1 MNTEQHIIPELRF
14 PGFDEPWVAARV
26 GDVMSFGITNSFSR
40 DDLNYESG
48 QVKNIHYGD
57 IHTKFQTHFDVTNER
72 VPYINTDI
80 DNQKIKDKSYCTE
93 GDLIFADASEDLN
106 DIGKSIEIVNLN
118 NEKAVSGLHTILARP
133 TPELFVVGFLGH
145 LFRCEPIKRQ
155 IQKES
160 QGTKVLS
167 ISTTRLSNVII
178 HYPLSII
185 HSQKEQQKIAACLS
199 SLDEVVAAHSEKLEA
214 LKAHKKGLMQ
224 NLFPQEGETVPKFR
238 FPEFAQ
244 DEEWVKKKLG
254 DVFLTFSGGTPST
267 SEKEYYGGSI
277 PFIRSAE
284 ISKSS
289 TELYLTNQGLENSSA
304 KMVTEG
310 DLLVALY
317 GANSG
322 DVAISQINGA
332 INQAILCL
340 RSEFSNAYV
349 CHFLSFRKDWIISR
363 FIQGGQGNLSGDIIK
378 SIEVPFPSKAE
389 QQKIALFLSAL
400 DAAISAQT
408 EKIDQLKQHKQ
419 GLMQGLFPKV
429 NN

>member
-1 MNTEQHIIPELRF
+1 MSNSTLIPELRF
-14 PGFDEPWVAARV
+14 PDFESLDEWDIIPLGSLSELITEKTKGKKYVLMSITSGVGLVSQLEKFGREIAGNSYNNYYVIQNGDFAYNKSSTKLFAQGEIAMYEGETKGAVPNSIFTCFRFKKDRV
-26 GDVMSFGITNSFSR
+26 YPIFAKYPFHN
-40 DDLNYESG
+40 
-48 QVKNIHYGD
+48 NIHGNWLKSFIAIGARANGALQVNNKD
-57 IHTKFQTHFDVTNER
+57 LFS
-72 VPYINTDI
+72 VPFPVPTLIE
-80 DNQKIKDKSYCTE
+80 QK
-93 GDLIFADASEDLN
+93 
-106 DIGKSIEIVNLN
+106 
-118 NEKAVSGLHTILARP
+118 
-133 TPELFVVGFLGH
+133 
-145 LFRCEPIKRQ
+145 
-155 IQKES
+155 
-160 QGTKVLS
+160 
-167 ISTTRLSNVII
+167 
-178 HYPLSII
+178 
-185 HSQKEQQKIAACLS
+185 KIAACLS
-199 SLDEVVAAHSEKLEA
+199 SLDEVIAAHSEKLEA

-224 NLFPQEGETVPKFR
+224 NLFPQEGKTVPKFR

-244 DEEWVKKKLG
+244 DGEWVKKKLG

-304 KMVTEG
+304 KMVSEG

-349 CHFLSFRKDWIISR
+349 CQFLAFRKDWIISR

-400 DAAISAQT
+400 DATISAQT

-419 GLMQGLFPKV
+419 GLMQGLFPKMEG
-429 NN
+429 